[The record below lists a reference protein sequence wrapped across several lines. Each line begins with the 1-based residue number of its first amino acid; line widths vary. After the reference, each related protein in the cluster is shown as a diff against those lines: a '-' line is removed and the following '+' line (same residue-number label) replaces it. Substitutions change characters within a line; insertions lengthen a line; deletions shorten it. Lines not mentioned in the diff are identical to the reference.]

1 MQKEVIEGYRLSP
14 QQKHLW
20 SLQQLDPT
28 LPYRTQFTLLI
39 EGNLNLYVLE
49 EAWQNVVNRHEI
61 LRTTFQYL
69 PGMTIPLQ
77 VINET
82 NLRSV
87 DYHDL
92 SNLDDREQNVI
103 IEELFDQ
110 GLQLLWDF
118 EKDSLLYLSLLTLS
132 PDKYVLIIGL
142 PALCADL
149 ATLKNLVR
157 EIGDSYSEC
166 LAGELIANEPLQYAD
181 IAEWQNEILETDRT
195 KAGVE
200 YWCDRDFS
208 AAFNLKLPLENKLAI
223 TSKFEPQF
231 LSLIIHQDLVAKLE
245 DLAQKYNVSID
256 VFLLACW
263 QIMLWRLSGQPTI
276 IVGQGFDGR
285 KYEELEQALG
295 LFGKYL
301 PLSCHFKGECGFSEI
316 LEQVDKVTKELY
328 KWQEYFDWEKALN
341 LTEDSRDLAF
351 LPFIFEFSKQPETY
365 CKNGV
370 FFSVVKQY
378 VCCDRFK
385 IKLSGIRRDDSLVLE
400 FHYDSAL
407 FDAAAIHNL
416 ASQFQTLLASALAH
430 PEAAIGKLEILKP
443 SDRQQ
448 LLVEFNQT
456 QADYPQDKCIHQL
469 FEQQVARTPDRIAVV
484 FEDQQLTY
492 AELNARANKLAH
504 YLQRLGVGS
513 EVIVGLCVERSS
525 SGATSLTLDLIVG
538 LLGILKAGG
547 AYLPLDP
554 ALPQEGLAFRLQDA
568 GVSLVVSHSSL
579 LSDKEFLSEGQ
590 RTVICLDTDWETIEG
605 ECDWARRSRNPS
617 SKVKPENLVY
627 VIYTSGSTGKPKGV
641 AVEHQQLL
649 NYTNAILERLDL
661 FTCTS
666 FATVSTFA
674 ADLGNTVIFPSLC
687 SGGCLH
693 IVSSER
699 ASNPEALADYF
710 EHHPIDCLKIVPSH
724 LAALLNSSRPESIL
738 PRQRLILGGEAC
750 HWTLIQQVRQ
760 LGAKC
765 QIFNH
770 YGPTETTVGVL
781 TYAIEQ
787 ERSEYGGETVPIG
800 RAIANTQIYLLD
812 SYLQPVPIGVSG
824 ELYVGGAGVARG
836 YLNQPELTH
845 ETFIPNPLAQTPG
858 QRLYKTGDLARYLS
872 DGNIEFLGRVDCQVK
887 IHGFRIELGE
897 IEAALRQHPAVRE
910 TAVLAREERESSK
923 RLVAYVV
930 PEKQSTLTT
939 KELRQFLQ
947 EKLSEYMIPSAFVR
961 LKVLPLTP
969 NGKVDR
975 QALPAPNLTHC
986 EWDEPFVA
994 PRTSVEKVLAGIWTQ
1009 VLRLEKVGIYNN
1021 FFELGGDSIL
1031 SMQIVGRANRA
1042 GLQLTPKQLFEYPT
1056 IAELAAVASSSRTI
1070 QAEQGLVTG
1079 EVPLTPI
1086 QHWFFEQNLP
1096 QMHHWNQSVLLEMR
1110 QAIVP
1115 ELLEQGVQK
1124 LLEHHDALRLHFV
1137 RQESGWQQVNAN
1149 PDGVIPFA
1157 CVDLSAVP
1165 ETEQES
1171 TLSAIATDLQTTLN
1185 LSSGR
1190 VVRIALFD
1198 LGTSQRLL
1206 LVIHHLVVDGVSWRI
1221 LLEDLQTAYQ
1231 QLSQG
1236 QAIQLPPKT
1245 TSFQHWAERLT
1256 EYAQSEA
1263 LQQEL
1268 DYWLTQ
1274 SRRQIAPLPVDF
1286 PGDNNTVAHCNT
1298 ISATLSQE
1306 ETQALLQ
1313 EVPAAYQTQINDVLL
1328 TALVQAVKQWTGESL
1343 LLVDLEGH
1351 GREEIFADVDLS
1363 RTVGWFT
1370 TLFPVLLDIGEA
1382 SSPGDALKTIKEQLR
1397 NVPNR
1402 GIGYGVLH
1410 YLSLRNSSMETKAQI
1425 RFNYLGQSD
1434 QVLSESSLFA
1444 SAQESSGSG
1453 RSLQGSRVYLLDI
1466 NGIVAGGQ
1474 LRLDWTYSEAIHCRD
1489 TIENLAGRF
1498 IEALRSLI
1506 AHCQSKE
1513 AEGYTPSD
1521 FPQMQ
1526 LSQHEL
1532 DELLAE
1538 L

>member
-1 MQKEVIEGYRLSP
+1 M
-14 QQKHLW
+14 
-20 SLQQLDPT
+20 
-28 LPYRTQFTLLI
+28 
-39 EGNLNLYVLE
+39 
-49 EAWQNVVNRHEI
+49 
-61 LRTTFQYL
+61 
-69 PGMTIPLQ
+69 
-77 VINET
+77 
-82 NLRSV
+82 
-87 DYHDL
+87 
-92 SNLDDREQNVI
+92 
-103 IEELFDQ
+103 
-110 GLQLLWDF
+110 
-118 EKDSLLYLSLLTLS
+118 
-132 PDKYVLIIGL
+132 
-142 PALCADL
+142 
-149 ATLKNLVR
+149 
-157 EIGDSYSEC
+157 
-166 LAGELIANEPLQYAD
+166 
-181 IAEWQNEILETDRT
+181 
-195 KAGVE
+195 
-200 YWCDRDFS
+200 
-208 AAFNLKLPLENKLAI
+208 
-223 TSKFEPQF
+223 
-231 LSLIIHQDLVAKLE
+231 
-245 DLAQKYNVSID
+245 
-256 VFLLACW
+256 ACW
-263 QIMLWRLSGQPTI
+263 QIILWRLTGQQTV
-276 IVGQGFDGR
+276 IVGQNFEGR

-295 LFGKYL
+295 LFAKYL
-301 PLSCHFKGECGFSEI
+301 PLSCQLEKEYRFSEI
-316 LEQVDKVTKELY
+316 IGQVDKASQEVY
-328 KWQEYFDWEKALN
+328 KWQEYFDWEKTVDLN
-341 LTEDSRDLAF
+341 KNSEF
-351 LPFIFEFSKQPETY
+351 FPFSFEFLQHPETY
-365 CKNGV
+365 YTNDV
-370 FFSVVKQY
+370 LFSIVRQY
-378 VCCDRFK
+378 VCSDRFK
-385 IKLSGIRRDDSLVLE
+385 VKLSCIRRDDALVLE

-407 FDAAAIHNL
+407 FDAAAIQNL
-416 ASQFQTLLASALAH
+416 ASQFQTLLESAIAH
-430 PEAAIGKLEILKP
+430 PEAAIGTLAILQP
-443 SDRQQ
+443 RDRQQ

-469 FEQQVARTPDRIAVV
+469 FEQQAESTPDRIAVV

-513 EVIVGLCVERSS
+513 EIIVGLCVERSV
-525 SGATSLTLDLIVG
+525 DLIVG

-568 GVSLVVSHSSL
+568 EVSLVISHSSL
-579 LSDKEFLSEGQ
+579 VSDREFLSEGQ

-605 ECDWARRSRNPS
+605 ECDCARRSAKGDRNPS
-617 SKVKPENLVY
+617 SNVTPENLVY

-641 AVEHQQLL
+641 SVEHQQLL

-661 FTCTS
+661 STCTS

-674 ADLGNTVIFPSLC
+674 ADLGNTVIFPALC

-710 EHHPIDCLKIVPSH
+710 DRHPIDCLKIVPSH
-724 LAALLNSSRPESIL
+724 LAALLNCSRPERIL

-750 HWTLIQQVRQ
+750 HWTLIEQVRQ

-781 TYAIEQ
+781 TYAID
-787 ERSEYGGETVPIG
+787 REYSSYGCETVPLG
-800 RAIANTQIYLLD
+800 RAIANAQIYLLD
-812 SYLQPVPIGVSG
+812 SYLQPVPIGVPG
-824 ELYVGGAGVARG
+824 ELYIGGAGVARG
-836 YLNQPELTH
+836 YLNQPELNA
-845 ETFIPNPLAQTPG
+845 ERFINHPFVEFDEEPNNPKSE
-858 QRLYKTGDLARYLS
+858 RLYKTGDLARYMP
-872 DGNIEFLGRVDCQVK
+872 DGNIEFLGRSDRQVK

-897 IEAALRQHPAVRE
+897 IEAVLRQHPAIRE
-910 TAVLAREERESSK
+910 TVVLTREEHISNK

-930 PEKQSTLTT
+930 PEKQSALTT
-939 KELRQFLQ
+939 SELRGFLQ
-947 EKLSEYMIPSAFVR
+947 EKLPEYMIPSAFVR
-961 LKVLPLTP
+961 LLALPLTP
-969 NGKVDR
+969 NGKVDYP
-975 QALPAPNLTHC
+975 ALPAPDPNQS
-986 EWDEPFVA
+986 EWNETFIA
-994 PRTSVEKVLAGIWTQ
+994 PRTPVEKVLAEIWVQ
-1009 VLRLEKVGIYNN
+1009 VLRLEKVGIYDN

-1042 GLQLTPKQLFEYPT
+1042 GLQLTPKQLFECPT
-1056 IAELAAVASSSRTI
+1056 IAELAAVATSSRTI

-1096 QMHHWNQSVLLEMR
+1096 QMHHWNQSVLLEVR

-1115 ELLEQGVQK
+1115 ELLEQAVQK
-1124 LLEHHDALRLHFV
+1124 LLEHHDALRLRFV
-1137 RQESGWQQVNAN
+1137 PQESGWQQVNAH
-1149 PDGVIPFA
+1149 PDGVMPFTY
-1157 CVDLSAVP
+1157 VDLSAVP

-1171 TLSAIATDLQTTLN
+1171 TLSAIATDLQTTLD

-1190 VVRIALFD
+1190 VLRIALFN

-1245 TSFQHWAERLT
+1245 TSFKHWAERLT

-1274 SRRQIAPLPVDF
+1274 SRRQIALLPVDF
-1286 PGDNNTVAHCNT
+1286 PGGDNTVAHSNT
-1298 ISATLSQE
+1298 ISISLSQE

-1313 EVPAAYQTQINDVLL
+1313 DVPAAYQTQINDVLL
-1328 TALVQAVKQWTGESL
+1328 TALVQAVKQWTEESL

-1351 GREEIFADVDLS
+1351 GREEIFEDVDLS

-1370 TLFPVLLDIGEA
+1370 TLFPVLLDIGAA
-1382 SSPGDALKTIKEQLR
+1382 SSPGDALKTVKEQLR

-1402 GIGYGVLH
+1402 GIGYGVLR
-1410 YLSLRNSSMETKAQI
+1410 YLSIRNSGMETQAEI

-1434 QVLSESSLFA
+1434 QVLSNSSLFA
-1444 SAQESSGSG
+1444 PAQESSGSG
-1453 RSLQGSRVYLLDI
+1453 RSLQGSRAYLLDI

-1474 LRLDWTYSEAIHCRD
+1474 LRLDWTYSEAIHRRD
-1489 TIENLAGRF
+1489 TIEKLAGRF

-1513 AEGYTPSD
+1513 AQGYTPSD

-1526 LSQHEL
+1526 LSQDEL